1 MGCLYQVNILTL
13 PGHIVYHWIPGPAAI
28 TEHILLFID
37 SWIYQQKMARLNTT
51 QPNVPG
57 STRRTPGG
65 TPSTAGTTRRE
76 RDGVTRKEKRIGEK
90 KDGMNRVNSI
100 KSERRSQ
107 QGWKT
112 GPGRNNSGISGF
124 DIFVDED
131 SMGDNNGNDTPG
143 HDCNVDVHR
152 DRHKRATPVSWKHPL
167 KTAEGNV
174 SGPRSLSRARQRR
187 RRRTTRGD
195 FDKEN
200 DIVEDAMDDYATY
213 PTEARDISRT
223 SPRRSPTSRRVVGEM
238 PERDRN
244 GRAETSDED
253 ERGKMEEE
261 GDEKEDCE
269 EEEAKQESSHDNSF
283 DSLDGFI
290 VSDNE
295 EISYYDTSDAE
306 TEYEKIQE
314 TPSPPLPSFPPK
326 TRTAKRRLL
335 RGRRPAPKA
344 EEPRESLDGTLSKQD
359 TLRLEHSVPD
369 AIKLHRPT
377 LSQRAKGTIHDDLK
391 ITLKFYNLN
400 LGEDNEPSFQLE
412 MDIPKYVAI
421 PK

>member
-1 MGCLYQVNILTL
+1 
-13 PGHIVYHWIPGPAAI
+13 
-28 TEHILLFID
+28 
-37 SWIYQQKMARLNTT
+37 MARLNTT
-51 QPNVPG
+51 QPNVLG
-57 STRRTPGG
+57 STRRTPRG
-65 TPSTAGTTRRE
+65 TPLTAGTTGRE
-76 RDGVTRKEKRIGEK
+76 RDGATRKEKRIGEK
-90 KDGMNRVNSI
+90 KDGMNQVNLM

-112 GPGRNNSGISGF
+112 GLGRNNCGIPGF

-131 SMGDNNGNDTPG
+131 SMGDTNENDTPG

-152 DRHKRATPVSWKHPL
+152 DRHKRTTPVSRKHPL

-187 RRRTTRGD
+187 HRRTTRGD

-200 DIVEDAMDDYATY
+200 DLVEDAMDDYATY

-223 SPRRSPTSRRVVGEM
+223 SPRRSPTRRRVGET

-253 ERGKMEEE
+253 ERGKVEEE
-261 GDEKEDCE
+261 GDKKEDRE
-269 EEEAKQESSHDNSF
+269 EEEEKQESSHDNSF

-306 TEYEKIQE
+306 TEYQKIQE
-314 TPSPPLPSFPPK
+314 TPSPSPPLPPLSSK
-326 TRTAKRRLL
+326 TLTAKRRLL

-344 EEPRESLDGTLSKQD
+344 EEPRESLDDTPSKQD
-359 TLRLEHSVPD
+359 TLRLEHTVPD
-369 AIKLHRPT
+369 AVKLHRLT
-377 LSQRAKGTIHDDLK
+377 LSQRAKETIHDDLK
-391 ITLKFYNLN
+391 IAEKFYNLN
-400 LGEDNEPSFQLE
+400 LGEDNDPSSQLE